1 MPEALR
7 QFGQLA
13 GSWRG
18 DTVIAVAMLG
28 WLLGYELY
36 SGVPTDLV
44 LTSALVALP
53 FAGALVSRRRWPLV
67 AAVAACGTL
76 VAERAAGLSH
86 ALDSA
91 LAPFSWTPF
100 LIAYSVGAE
109 AELLLGLTASAAL
122 AAALTVENR
131 NFNPF
136 LIVIALGPWLAGRV
150 VAARRALSEQ
160 LEARNTELESER
172 ELFIRESLRL
182 ERARIAREL
191 HDIVAH
197 GLSVIVVQ
205 AGAAQRL
212 ATVDYQAAAE
222 SLRSIAALADSAQAE
237 IARLVELIDCD
248 PVAPNSTC
256 LASPQLQSVGALVR
270 QVGAAGQQVNLRRL
284 TPADSLAA
292 TASQAAYRVVQEAL
306 TNALRHAP
314 GAPVEVIISE
324 AAGGVAVHI
333 ENDPPLSNLS
343 GRRDGSGLELAG
355 SGRGLAGLTDR
366 VTSCGGTLTAGP
378 TPTGGW
384 LVCAVFPSAALS
396 RRPGASTAGTA

>member
-1 MPEALR
+1 MRDALR

-28 WLLGYELY
+28 WLLGYEQY
-36 SGVPTDLV
+36 SGVPADVRLISAV
-44 LTSALVALP
+44 LALP
-53 FAGALVSRRRWPLV
+53 FAGALITRRRWPLV
-67 AAVAACGTL
+67 AAAAACGTL
-76 VAERAAGLSH
+76 VAEHAAGLSH

-100 LIAYSVGAE
+100 LIAYSVGAD
-109 AELLLGLTASAAL
+109 ASLLPGLIASAAL
-122 AAALTVENR
+122 AGALTVENR
-131 NFNPF
+131 AFNPF

-150 VAARRALSEQ
+150 VAARRALSKQ

-172 ELFIRESLRL
+172 ELFTREAVRL

-212 ATVDYQAAAE
+212 AKVDYQAAGQ
-222 SLRSIAALADSAQAE
+222 SLRSIAELADSAQAE

-248 PVAPNSTC
+248 PGTANSTSWV
-256 LASPQLQSVGALVR
+256 SPQLRSVDALVR
-270 QVGAAGQQVNLRRL
+270 QVGAAGQKVNLRRL
-284 TPADSLAA
+284 TPAGGLTSA
-292 TASQAAYRVVQEAL
+292 ASQAAYRVVQEAL

-324 AAGGVAVHI
+324 AAGGVTVRI
-333 ENDPPLSNLS
+333 ENGPPLNNLS

-355 SGRGLAGLTDR
+355 TGRGLTGLTDR
-366 VTSCGGTLTAGP
+366 VAACGGTLTAGH

-384 LVCAVFPSAALS
+384 LVCAAFPSAAP
-396 RRPGASTAGTA
+396 RRRSGASAARTA